1 MIYLL
6 LLILGVTAGLRA
18 ATPLAA
24 VALGAWLG
32 WLNLSG
38 TWAAFAGNI
47 ITVTILVLIALAELV
62 RDQMPGTGSR
72 KETSSIIAR
81 SVAGALSAAVLGLP
95 SGNWIAGIVLGVIGA
110 VVGTFGGYEVRRWLG
125 KAFGG
130 HDLPA
135 ALIEDAVTIAAAV
148 WVVWLAH

>member
-24 VALGAWLG
+24 VAVGAWLG
-32 WLNLSG
+32 WINLGG
-38 TWAAFAGNI
+38 TWVAFVGSLAAG
-47 ITVTILVLIALAELV
+47 VVLVLIALAELV

-72 KETSSIIAR
+72 KEPSSIVAR
-81 SVAGALSAAVLGLP
+81 SVAGALAAGVLGLV
-95 SGNWIAGIVLGVIGA
+95 SGTWLAGIVLGIVGA
-110 VVGTFGGYEVRRWLG
+110 LIGTFGGYEVRRWLG

-130 HDLPA
+130 NDLPA
-135 ALIEDAVTIAAAV
+135 ALIEDAVTVAAAL